1 MAWPTLRTFKDA
13 SANTRQAII
22 GTTATAG
29 EDKPLYNPVYGA
41 DGADPSVVTVSSGLP
56 VQPYRLVGGP
66 TTYAKIAPSSA
77 AITGNGNSVA
87 VGGTGGT
94 AVPGMFLVQAN
105 PDNANVIAIGDTS
118 VSAFTGGSSTTSE
131 ARGFILA
138 PGDAMPLI
146 HTDDLRAW
154 KVSART
160 LGDSVIVT
168 KVG

>member
-1 MAWPTLRTFKDA
+1 MAWSTTRSYKDA
-13 SANTRQAII
+13 ASTTRTAIVSQ
-22 GTTATAG
+22 TATAG
-29 EDKPLYNPVYGA
+29 EDVPLYGA
-41 DGADPSVVTVSSGLP
+41 VFGANGVDPTVVTKDSGMP

-66 TTYAKIAPSSA
+66 TTYPKVAPSLA
-77 AITGNGNSVA
+77 AITGDGKQA
-87 VGGTGGT
+87 AIGGTGGS

-105 PDNANVIAIGDTS
+105 PDNANIVAIGDTS
-118 VSAFTGGSSTTSE
+118 ASAFTGE
-131 ARGFILA
+131 VRGFVLA
-138 PGDAMPLI
+138 PGDALPLV

>member
-13 SANTRQAII
+13 SGNTRQAII

-29 EDKPLYNPVYGA
+29 EDVPEYNPVFGA
-41 DGADPSVVTVSSGLP
+41 DGADPTRVTVSAGLP

-66 TTYAKIAPSSA
+66 TSYAKVAPSSA
-77 AITGNGNSVA
+77 AITGNGNVA
-87 VGGTGGT
+87 AIGGTGGT
-94 AVPGMFLVQAN
+94 AVAGMFLVQAN
-105 PDNANVIAIGDTS
+105 PDNSNVVAVGDTS
-118 VSAFTGGSSTTSE
+118 ASAFTGE
-131 ARGFILA
+131 VRGFVLA
-138 PGDAMPLI
+138 PGDAMPLV

-160 LGDSVIVT
+160 LGDSVIVL